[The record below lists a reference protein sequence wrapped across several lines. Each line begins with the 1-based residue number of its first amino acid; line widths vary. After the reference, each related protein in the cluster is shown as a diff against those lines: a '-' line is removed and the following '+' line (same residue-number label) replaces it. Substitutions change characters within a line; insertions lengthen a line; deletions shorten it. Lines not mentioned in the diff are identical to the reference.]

1 MWPAK
6 KAKRESWRP
15 EAKCKSLLLAAL
27 SRTPRDI
34 GTKAGLPG
42 WRCSADRAGLLRNS
56 LLTGN
61 LTGNFT
67 KSGRQDRPI
76 MQETAV
82 PQLFLSQF
90 PKQESREKIHK
101 NREFFRKIRELREG
115 GKRPFLTH
123 LFCGLR
129 TRSVLTLD
137 LRTRGEQ
144 DGE

>member
-1 MWPAK
+1 
-6 KAKRESWRP
+6 
-15 EAKCKSLLLAAL
+15 
-27 SRTPRDI
+27 
-34 GTKAGLPG
+34 
-42 WRCSADRAGLLRNS
+42 
-56 LLTGN
+56 
-61 LTGNFT
+61 
-67 KSGRQDRPI
+67 

-90 PKQESREKIHK
+90 PKQGSREKIRK
-101 NREFFRKIRELREG
+101 NRELFQNNREMPFS

-137 LRTRGEQ
+137 LQMRGEQ